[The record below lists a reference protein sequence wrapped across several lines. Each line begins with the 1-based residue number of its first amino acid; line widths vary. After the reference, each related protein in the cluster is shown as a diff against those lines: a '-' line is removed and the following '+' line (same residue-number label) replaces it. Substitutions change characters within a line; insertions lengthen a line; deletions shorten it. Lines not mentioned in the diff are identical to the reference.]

1 MDKMKNRYFTFFA
14 TGLFIGGI
22 FGIVLMSILVSY
34 RFDNYIRE
42 IKSLNSIIEE
52 NNMELQKIQKFNN
65 KKMLVKKIKIEVIFP
80 KENEKND
87 ITKINLE
94 KNIKEKYNSV
104 LGKEVEKVDAD
115 MLCEIIDNRIMKID
129 DKEYKLRV
137 KKVILST
144 TTSICIEARR
154 VNN

>member
-1 MDKMKNRYFTFFA
+1 MDKIKNKYFTFFA

-22 FGIVLMSILVSY
+22 LGVVLMSILVSY
-34 RFDNYIRE
+34 RVDNYIRE

-52 NNMELQKIQKFNN
+52 NNVELEKIQKFNN
-65 KKMLVKKIKIEVIFP
+65 RKVLVKKIKVEVVFP

-137 KKVILST
+137 RKVIIAT
-144 TTSICIEARR
+144 TTLMGIEARR
-154 VNN
+154 INN

>member
-1 MDKMKNRYFTFFA
+1 M
-14 TGLFIGGI
+14 LFR
-22 FGIVLMSILVSY
+22 S
-34 RFDNYIRE
+34 
-42 IKSLNSIIEE
+42 
-52 NNMELQKIQKFNN
+52 
-65 KKMLVKKIKIEVIFP
+65 
-80 KENEKND
+80 ENEKND

-154 VNN
+154 INN

>member
-1 MDKMKNRYFTFFA
+1 MDKIKNRYFTFFA

-22 FGIVLMSILVSY
+22 FGVVLMSILVGY
-34 RFDNYIRE
+34 RFDNYIKQ
-42 IKSLNSIIEE
+42 INALNSIIEE

-65 KKMLVKKIKIEVIFP
+65 KKVLVKRIKIEVIFP

-94 KNIKEKYNSV
+94 KNIKEKYKSV

-129 DKEYKLRV
+129 NKEYKLKV
-137 KKVILST
+137 KKVIMST
-144 TTSICIEARR
+144 TILMCIEARR
-154 VNN
+154 INN